1 MSVYGINELRETDP
15 QVWDYI
21 IDEEVRQEYTLELI
35 ASENICSKAIRA
47 AVGSVLTN
55 KYAEGYPNKRY
66 YGGCDNIDAIEEVA
80 IARAKQ
86 LFGAEHA
93 NVQPHC
99 GTTANLAAYAAVCNV
114 GDTILA
120 MSLDAGGHLSHGY
133 PITMSGKLY
142 NFVHYG
148 VTPEGYIDYN
158 QVRELAHKHHPK
170 LIVAGASAYPRI
182 IDFKLFREIADE
194 VGALLLVDM
203 AHIAGLVAAGVHPS
217 PVPYADIVTSTT
229 HKTMRGP
236 RGGFILCRA
245 DLAKAID
252 KSVFPANQGGPLE
265 HIIAGKAVMFLEALQ
280 PSFREYQQHVVD
292 NAAVL
297 ADELLGYGHKLV
309 SGGTDNHLLL
319 LDLTNTGMTG
329 KELEVQLDKIGITVN
344 KNAIPF
350 DPLPPAKTS
359 GIRIGTPTITTRGMG
374 AQEMKQI
381 ARIIHDVIAEPSGA
395 KKHIEEVHDLCCRFP
410 LGIKY

>member
-133 PITMSGKLY
+133 PITMSGKL
-142 NFVHYG
+142 
-148 VTPEGYIDYN
+148 
-158 QVRELAHKHHPK
+158 
-170 LIVAGASAYPRI
+170 
-182 IDFKLFREIADE
+182 
-194 VGALLLVDM
+194 
-203 AHIAGLVAAGVHPS
+203 
-217 PVPYADIVTSTT
+217 
-229 HKTMRGP
+229 
-236 RGGFILCRA
+236 
-245 DLAKAID
+245 
-252 KSVFPANQGGPLE
+252 
-265 HIIAGKAVMFLEALQ
+265 
-280 PSFREYQQHVVD
+280 
-292 NAAVL
+292 
-297 ADELLGYGHKLV
+297 
-309 SGGTDNHLLL
+309 
-319 LDLTNTGMTG
+319 
-329 KELEVQLDKIGITVN
+329 
-344 KNAIPF
+344 
-350 DPLPPAKTS
+350 
-359 GIRIGTPTITTRGMG
+359 
-374 AQEMKQI
+374 
-381 ARIIHDVIAEPSGA
+381 
-395 KKHIEEVHDLCCRFP
+395 
-410 LGIKY
+410 